1 MSSFT
6 IASLIINLLLI
17 CILIPKLGKRLH
29 EATYRL
35 YLIFPVILII
45 VALSYEFTT
54 SPLPG
59 FVPRS
64 IAYLT
69 FVRLLGNYFK
79 LFLAYLLV
87 VFAGFMFGI
96 VDIKK
101 HRHLHQLLI
110 APVVIATI
118 EAVLTPSFHLLFYYD
133 SNFNYHDGS
142 MEIIYYFLA
151 IYCYIIG
158 ASILIYARKNI
169 GRQNFIVICILV
181 LISSLGMIIHSR
193 LGAVNFDV
201 FIHSIVCMAM
211 LYILADSDELVNT
224 LKTKNE
230 EISQLMKQTV
240 YALTSTIEVKDEYT
254 KGHSDRVA
262 RYSVEIAS
270 KLGMDDQELEAMY
283 YAALM
288 HDIGKIG
295 IPVELINKPG
305 KLTEEEYA
313 QIKQHTING
322 AKITKSITSLPQMEQ
337 VARWHHERF
346 DGKGYPDGLA
356 GEDIP
361 LSARIVSIADS
372 FDAMTS
378 DRIYRKAKTISEA
391 RSELITERSK
401 QFDPELVDIMVSIID
416 CELFDHH

>member
-1 MSSFT
+1 
-6 IASLIINLLLI
+6 
-17 CILIPKLGKRLH
+17 
-29 EATYRL
+29 
-35 YLIFPVILII
+35 
-45 VALSYEFTT
+45 
-54 SPLPG
+54 
-59 FVPRS
+59 
-64 IAYLT
+64 
-69 FVRLLGNYFK
+69 
-79 LFLAYLLV
+79 
-87 VFAGFMFGI
+87 
-96 VDIKK
+96 
-101 HRHLHQLLI
+101 
-110 APVVIATI
+110 
-118 EAVLTPSFHLLFYYD
+118 
-133 SNFNYHDGS
+133 
-142 MEIIYYFLA
+142 
-151 IYCYIIG
+151 
-158 ASILIYARKNI
+158 
-169 GRQNFIVICILV
+169 
-181 LISSLGMIIHSR
+181 
-193 LGAVNFDV
+193 
-201 FIHSIVCMAM
+201 MAM